1 MASHA
6 LCDIVRPARIALA
19 LAWLLVSGGAI
30 AAEKQVLEVIQLG
43 YRQAE
48 DVLPMLRPLLAPG
61 GTITGMKNQLVVRT
75 TPSNLAELKQVLGT
89 VDAAPR
95 RLMISVRQTSGMD
108 VSRDSASV
116 QGSVGVG
123 DNARVTLPKKP
134 GAAGEPGVS
143 VQSGRTRVEGNV
155 VSSQSARNDQVTQS
169 VQVLEGSP
177 AFIRAGQS
185 AVVPGTQVI
194 DTPSGRRII
203 QGAQTVDASTG
214 FYVTPRVSGD
224 RVNLEISTSR
234 ERLRNPATGA
244 VSGQQVSTVVSG
256 RLGEW
261 IEIGGTTQS
270 MEREQGEI
278 LGRSR
283 DARRDDSRVLLKV
296 DEIQ

>member
-1 MASHA
+1 MSG
-6 LCDIVRPARIALA
+6 RIMGDRLIRR
-19 LAWLLVSGGAI
+19 LVLVLLLLSGWSI
-30 AAEKQVLEVIQLG
+30 AAEKQVLEVIPLG

-48 DVLPMLRPLLAPG
+48 DVIPMLRPLLAPG
-61 GTITGMKNQLVVRT
+61 GTITGMRNQLVVRT
-75 TPSNLAELKQVLGT
+75 TAANLAELKQVLGT

-123 DNARVTLPKKP
+123 DNGRVTLPRRP
-134 GAAGEPGVS
+134 GPGTANEPGVT

-155 VSSQSARNDQVTQS
+155 VSSQSARSDQVMQS
-169 VQVLEGSP
+169 VQVLEGNP

-194 DTPSGRRII
+194 DTPTGRRII
-203 QGAQTVDASTG
+203 QGAQTVDASSG

-261 IEIGGTTQS
+261 IEIGGMTQS
-270 MEREQGEI
+270 IEREQGEI

>member
-1 MASHA
+1 MC
-6 LCDIVRPARIALA
+6 CDIARPARIALA

-48 DVLPMLRPLLAPG
+48 DVIPMLWPLLAPG
-61 GTITGMKNQLVVRT
+61 GTITGMKNQLVVRS

-116 QGSVGVG
+116 QGSVGIG
-123 DNARVTLPKKP
+123 DGARVTLPRKP
-134 GAAGEPGVS
+134 GAAGEPSVS

-169 VQVLEGSP
+169 VQVLEGNP
-177 AFIRAGQS
+177 AFIRAAQS

-261 IEIGGTTQS
+261 IEIGATTQS
-270 MEREQGEI
+270 MERGQGEI

-283 DARRDDSRVLLKV
+283 DAWRDDSRVLLKV